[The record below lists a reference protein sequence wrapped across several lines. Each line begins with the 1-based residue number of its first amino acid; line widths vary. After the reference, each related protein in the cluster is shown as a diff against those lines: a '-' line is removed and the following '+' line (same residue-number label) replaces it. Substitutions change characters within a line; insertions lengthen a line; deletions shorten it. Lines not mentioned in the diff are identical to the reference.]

1 MRRGGRGDVC
11 MSVLVLERASGV
23 CEWSEREKHTTLNIV
38 DSREGYN

>member
-1 MRRGGRGDVC
+1 

-23 CEWSEREKHTTLNIV
+23 CEWSEREKHTTPNIV